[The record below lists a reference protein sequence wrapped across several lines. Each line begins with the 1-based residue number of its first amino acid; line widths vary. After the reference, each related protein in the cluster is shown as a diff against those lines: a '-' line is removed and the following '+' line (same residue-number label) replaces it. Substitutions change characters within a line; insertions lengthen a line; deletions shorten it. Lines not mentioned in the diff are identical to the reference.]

1 MEHCVEG
8 PTVEDSMDHY
18 ILCELCAYL
27 HGCVNCN
34 VRLNLA
40 VNYSHDDGG
49 AGVQEALFSLSLVQR
64 CT

>member
-1 MEHCVEG
+1 
-8 PTVEDSMDHY
+8 MDHY
-18 ILCELCAYL
+18 ILCKLCAYL